1 MDADKDLSALRLET
15 AASGVGQ
22 ASSCLETTMT
32 DAAPHPFPIG
42 WGEDGRRLGEGASPF
57 HGRRHVCYPRA
68 STQTLE
74 SGGKP
79 DLLDPCPS
87 VSLCGWKSLLRVW
100 CGILLF
106 LGAVSTSAQDL
117 GSVSGLVVSAW
128 DGAPLSGAVI
138 TVRGTTLAIQTG
150 GEGRFLLNGV
160 PLGDQVL
167 RLSKSGYAAAT
178 VTEVRVLPGQTTTVN
193 GNLRPEFYE
202 MEEFEVTAE
211 EFNEQTAQILFERQQ
226 SGSLLDAIGS
236 EQFSKLGAS
245 DAAEALSKVTG
256 ASIADGKF
264 AVIRGLADRYTSTTL
279 NGVDVPSADP
289 DRKAAQLDLFPSQFI
304 ERIDVS
310 KTFTPDMPGGFAG
323 GAINIVTKSFPKE
336 FFFSMSVGVSYN
348 TQSNLKDDFAMG
360 DHGSTDWLGLDDGK
374 RELPEVAK
382 NTNPAETTSPLGE
395 PIKSSF
401 GSGQFAPRN
410 GSSPLNDSFALTSGD
425 TVEVLGGRRLGYLA
439 GLNHKNDYKARDLT
453 VSKYEVVKRPDGS
466 QDLRRFEKQGTEGDI
481 EYTSGAMVAP
491 GLEISENHTVKFNF
505 LKVQAAE
512 DEAVRVAGQ
521 DKTLETEPGISYADQ
536 STLHW
541 TERSL
546 DYFQLTGAHE
556 FPWADD
562 MRFDWAAATSSTTQ
576 DEPDHR
582 IFQFFAVPGDPTD
595 PTDDYYDP
603 NGPTRPARPTRIFRK
618 LREDN
623 SSVRGDITVPIP
635 SYNSKDTLFKTGY
648 NLSHSK
654 RDYEARVFDIRPNGR
669 NTFYTTGDPDD
680 YAAPENYGTIGYY
693 NFPANFRY
701 KGQQEIVAGYLMSDW
716 SALEWLRLIGGV
728 RYEVTSINV
737 STINVSKGGETFSG
751 AINQADLLPGVTATI
766 SIRSNLLLRAA
777 WSQTVIRP
785 NYREISRA
793 EDYDVAKARTIVGNP
808 DLQMSQSENY
818 DLRLEWFPTPGAL
831 VSVGVFLKKLTD
843 PIELA
848 SRDNDVTLVYYRN
861 YAQADVRG
869 VEFEVRQDLGT
880 LWPRLDELSAGFNYA
895 FIQSTVDLTPEQL
908 KNRRIGFND
917 TSTTRPLYDQPEFVI
932 NGDITWDH
940 KPSGTSLTLSGG
952 VVGRRLVLVGYATPD
967 EYEEPTPQLDVFLTQ
982 KLGKHWKIKLSAKN
996 LLDPVYETTQDYLA
1010 LGRHPIESYRTGQTY
1025 GLSVSYDF

>member
-1 MDADKDLSALRLET
+1 MIGAPNPPRYLGGYWVVWLFCCLTVSA
-15 AASGVGQ
+15 
-22 ASSCLETTMT
+22 
-32 DAAPHPFPIG
+32 F
-42 WGEDGRRLGEGASPF
+42 
-57 HGRRHVCYPRA
+57 
-68 STQTLE
+68 
-74 SGGKP
+74 
-79 DLLDPCPS
+79 
-87 VSLCGWKSLLRVW
+87 
-100 CGILLF
+100 
-106 LGAVSTSAQDL
+106 AQDL
-117 GSVSGLVVSAW
+117 GSVSGVVVSTW
-128 DGAPLSGAVI
+128 DAQPLSGAVI

-150 GEGRFLLNGV
+150 GDGRYLLNGV
-160 PLGDQVL
+160 PIGDQVL
-167 RLSKSGYAAAT
+167 RISKSGYASAT
-178 VTEVRVLPGQTTTVN
+178 VTDVRVLPGQTTTVN

-236 EQFSKLGAS
+236 EQFSKLGAG

-310 KTFTPDMPGGFAG
+310 KTFTPDMAGGFAG

-348 TQSNLKDDFAMG
+348 TQSNLKDDFAMS
-360 DHGSTDWLGLDDGK
+360 DHGSTDWRATDDGT
-374 RELPEVAK
+374 RALPETAK
-382 NTNPAETTSPLGE
+382 NTNPAGTTSPLGE

-401 GSGQFAPRN
+401 GSSQFAPRD
-410 GSSPLNDSFALTSGD
+410 GSSPLNNNFALSFGD
-425 TVEVLGGRRLGYLA
+425 TAEVLGGRRLGYLA
-439 GLNHKNDYKARDLT
+439 GFNYKSDYKGHDVT
-453 VSKYEVVKRPDGS
+453 VAKYEVVRRPDGS
-466 QDLRRFEKQGTEGDI
+466 QDLRAFEKEGTKGEI
-481 EYTSGAMVAP
+481 EYTWGAMAAL
-491 GLEISENHTVKFNF
+491 GLEVSENHTVKFNF
-505 LKVQAAE
+505 LKVQTAE
-512 DEAVRVAGQ
+512 DEAVRIAGQ
-521 DKTLETEPGISYADQ
+521 DKTLETEPGVSYADQ

-546 DYFQLTGAHE
+546 NYFQLTGEHQ
-556 FPWADD
+556 FPWANDL
-562 MRFDWAAATSSTTQ
+562 RFDWAAATSSTTQ
-576 DEPDHR
+576 EEPDHR

-595 PTDDYYDP
+595 PNDDYYDP
-603 NGPTRPARPTRIFRK
+603 NGPTRPARPTRIFRE

-623 SSVRGDITVPIP
+623 SSVRGDFTIP
-635 SYNSKDTLFKTGY
+635 FASYNSKENSFKTGY

-654 RDYEARVFDIRPNGR
+654 RNYSARVFDIRSTGR
-669 NTFYTTGDPDD
+669 NSFYSDGDPDG
-680 YAAPENYGTIGYY
+680 YAAPGNYGNIGYY

-701 KGQQEIVAGYLMSDW
+701 KGQQEIVAGYLMADW
-716 SALEWLRLIGGV
+716 SALERLRFVGGV
-728 RYEVTSINV
+728 RYETTSIQV
-737 STINVSKGGETFSG
+737 DTINVSKGGETFSG
-751 AINQADLLPGVTATI
+751 AINQADLLPGFTATF

-808 DLQMSQSENY
+808 DLQMSASENY

-831 VSVGVFLKKLTD
+831 VSVGVFMKKLKD

-848 SRDNDVTLVYYRN
+848 SQDNDVTLVQYQN
-861 YAQADVRG
+861 YDQADVRG
-869 VEFEVRQDLGT
+869 LEFEARQDLEH
-880 LWPRLDELSAGFNYA
+880 LWAPLEELSAGFNYA
-895 FIQSTVDLTPEQL
+895 YIQSEVDLRPEQMG
-908 KNRRIGFND
+908 NRLGFYGD

-940 KPSGTSLTLSGG
+940 KATGTALTVSGG

-982 KLGKHWKIKLSAKN
+982 KFGKHWKVKLSAKN
-996 LLDPVYETTQDYLA
+996 LLDPVYETTLDYLA
-1010 LGRHPIESYRTGQTY
+1010 LGKKPIERYTKGRTF
-1025 GLSVSYDF
+1025 GLSVGYDF